1 MKKTPQLPE
10 VRRNSDGMLMST
22 RDEVDARVA
31 VIEDMMLRGEFKRG
45 ETARDLSKEWGI
57 DLKTVQRYCS
67 LASRLCWD
75 DSDDAREELRAQ
87 SITKLLRIAD
97 EAHVDGKFKDATG
110 AIKAANEVAGVLR
123 PGPAVAI
130 QNNTSVSVGR
140 REPPQW
146 LREIMASTDE
156 VHARAVELVYW
167 AGGERATLGECL
179 ETHEQAAELVRDVLE
194 RGK

>member
-45 ETARDLSKEWGI
+45 ETARDLSK
-57 DLKTVQRYCS
+57 DYCS